1 MARVC
6 APSPLVL
13 LSATVLAAG
22 QQPKRTPD
30 IHFVPTPEEVVE
42 AMLRLAEVDKNDVV
56 YDLGS
61 GDGRIPI
68 TAARRFGARGVG
80 IDLDPKLVAQAT
92 RSAQEAGVADR
103 VRFIEGDI
111 FEADISAATVV
122 TLYLLTSINER
133 LRPKLLK
140 ELRAR
145 HAHRVASI
153 PHGRLGARPGNRR
166 RLPATVS
173 LEGPEALIRFIARR
187 LLLTVPVLAGVA
199 TLVFSL
205 IHLVP
210 GDPVQAMLG
219 ESASREDVVDLR
231 HRLGLDRPLYVQYAA
246 FLRGAVTGDLG
257 RSLAHRAKR
266 HGSDCGAHAG
276 DLRAGVRGNA
286 LRRSGRRAARA
297 SLRRFGPAP
306 PWITAPRRSPCIGI
320 SLPGFWLGPILA
332 IVFAV
337 TLGWL
342 PVSGRGTPAH
352 LVLPAIT
359 LGAPLAAVLARM
371 TRASVLEEL
380 RELYVLAARARGVS
394 RGRAGT
400 PPCVSATALCRS

>member
-1 MARVC
+1 MRAIGV
-6 APSPLVL
+6 AVL

-140 ELRAR
+140 ELR
-145 HAHRVASI
+145 
-153 PHGRLGARPGNRR
+153 PGTRI
-166 RLPATVS
+166 VS
-173 LEGPEALIRFIARR
+173 HQFRM
-187 LLLTVPVLAGVA
+187 
-199 TLVFSL
+199 
-205 IHLVP
+205 
-210 GDPVQAMLG
+210 GDWQPD
-219 ESASREDVVDLR
+219 REIVVDY
-231 HRLGLDRPLYVQYAA
+231 RPL
-246 FLRGAVTGDLG
+246 FLWRIP
-257 RSLAHRAKR
+257 KR
-266 HGSDCGAHAG
+266 
-276 DLRAGVRGNA
+276 
-286 LRRSGRRAARA
+286 
-297 SLRRFGPAP
+297 
-306 PWITAPRRSPCIGI
+306 
-320 SLPGFWLGPILA
+320 
-332 IVFAV
+332 
-337 TLGWL
+337 
-342 PVSGRGTPAH
+342 
-352 LVLPAIT
+352 
-359 LGAPLAAVLARM
+359 
-371 TRASVLEEL
+371 
-380 RELYVLAARARGVS
+380 
-394 RGRAGT
+394 
-400 PPCVSATALCRS
+400 